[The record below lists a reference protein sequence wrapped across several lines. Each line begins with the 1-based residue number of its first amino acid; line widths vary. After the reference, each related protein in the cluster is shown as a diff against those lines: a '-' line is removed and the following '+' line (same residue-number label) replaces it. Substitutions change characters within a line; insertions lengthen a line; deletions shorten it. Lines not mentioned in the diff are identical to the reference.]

1 MGVTNM
7 AVVKA
12 SSKDINLLARLLR
25 AEAEGEGVQGMLMVG
40 NVGINRI
47 RANCSDFVG
56 LRTIPQMIHQ
66 PHAFEA
72 VTHGYFYQRARES
85 ERRLAR
91 RAING
96 ERLWRQS
103 SVCGISDRQGRV
115 PHSGIISR
123 MSAALKRIVFMSR
136 QRKSVRMSIIRFN
149 KNIPFQRILKRD
161 VFLVKITL
169 QVFRKTASY
178 LQTGKRSSKP

>member
-1 MGVTNM
+1 MGNVKDKFRNRHHLNETEYDKGDDIMGVTKM
-7 AVVKA
+7 AVVQA

-96 ERLWRQS
+96 ERLWPAKFSLWYFRPAGACPAQWYNQPH
-103 SVCGISDRQGRV
+103 VGRFKAHCFYE
-115 PHSGIISR
+115 P
-123 MSAALKRIVFMSR
+123 
-136 QRKSVRMSIIRFN
+136 
-149 KNIPFQRILKRD
+149 
-161 VFLVKITL
+161 
-169 QVFRKTASY
+169 TAEECENVY
-178 LQTGKRSSKP
+178 NTF